1 MGYMMNWGDDYYS
14 LQANCRFT
22 DRSMEWK
29 DQVCFEALVKFI
41 KNNCHPDAL
50 ELKEYESICKNGY
63 IHNNQVQ
70 VVTMKGGNKSP
81 WDELKEKIAQFDSVI
96 TDLKEFGKQIDEEF
110 QKGVLQQTMPDYT
123 KQFMLLLNTD
133 RIGQIE
139 VIPFILEEMLNSE
152 MIKPLSEVQKKAAL
166 SILSL

>member
-1 MGYMMNWGDDYYS
+1 
-14 LQANCRFT
+14 
-22 DRSMEWK
+22 
-29 DQVCFEALVKFI
+29 
-41 KNNCHPDAL
+41 
-50 ELKEYESICKNGY
+50 
-63 IHNNQVQ
+63 
-70 VVTMKGGNKSP
+70 MKCGNKSP
-81 WDELKEKIAQFDSVI
+81 CDQLKEKIAQFYSVI
-96 TDLKEFGKQIDEEF
+96 TVLKEFGKQIDEEF
-110 QKGVLQQTMPDYT
+110 QTGVLQQTMPDYT